1 MNNRAKVAAVLGAA
15 SLGAAVVV
23 PLVFGGGISS
33 QSRIGSD
40 LNQVDVIPVCG
51 SAPDVA
57 EPAFYRETASANA
70 QMHEGMEIVRSG
82 NIDRDFMRMMIPHHQ
97 GAIDMA
103 LLQLKYGQDARL
115 KRLAQSIIVEQGQEI
130 AYLRTLL
137 DAPAGE
143 TSATRG
149 VADQ

>member
-15 SLGAAVVV
+15 SLAAAVVV
-23 PLVFGGGISS
+23 PLVLAGRMSAESAAGAAASP
-33 QSRIGSD
+33 
-40 LNQVDVIPVCG
+40 VDVIPVCG
-51 SAPDVA
+51 RAADASG
-57 EPAFYRETASANA
+57 PAFYAEVTSANA
-70 QMHEGMEIVRSG
+70 QMHEGMEIARSG
-82 NIDRDFMRMMIPHHQ
+82 NVDRDFMRMMIPHHQ

-103 LLQLKYGQDARL
+103 LVLLKYGRDEKIR
-115 KRLAQSIIVEQGQEI
+115 RLAQSIIVEQGQEI

-137 DAPAGE
+137 DAPPGE

>member
-70 QMHEGMEIVRSG
+70 QMHEGMEIARSG
-82 NIDRDFMRMMIPHHQ
+82 DIDRDFMRMMIPHHQ

-137 DAPAGE
+137 DAPPDKTPAM
-143 TSATRG
+143 RG